1 MRTTRK
7 DAPQMSNEGKKVKI
21 HYTGSFDDG
30 EVFDTSRLSGEPLE
44 FECGSGMVIKGFDD
58 AVRDMEV
65 GEKKHI
71 HLEPA
76 EAYGE
81 VDEKLIQTV
90 PVDRVPNAQ
99 DLPVGESVYMQGPNG
114 QPFPVKVVSM
124 DDENVVFDMN
134 HPMAGK
140 PLNFEL
146 ELVEVEGA

>member
-1 MRTTRK
+1 
-7 DAPQMSNEGKKVKI
+7 MSNDGKKVKI

-76 EAYGE
+76 QAYGK

>member
-1 MRTTRK
+1 
-7 DAPQMSNEGKKVKI
+7 MSNEGKKVKI

-114 QPFPVKVVSM
+114 PPFPVKVVSM
-124 DDENVVFDMN
+124 DDKNVVFDMN